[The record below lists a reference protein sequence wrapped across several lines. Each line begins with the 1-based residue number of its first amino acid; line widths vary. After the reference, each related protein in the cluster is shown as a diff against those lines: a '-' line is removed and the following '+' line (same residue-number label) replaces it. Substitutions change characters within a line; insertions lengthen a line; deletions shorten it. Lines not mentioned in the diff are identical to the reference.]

1 MTPKKLKELLGL
13 SQKSMAILMNEE
25 YLKYRS
31 LQRRTGKPLRDSQLL
46 YEYIGQYRLTKG
58 SFETQLSISAS
69 LEPQHLSIY
78 VIEDLQK
85 RVRAC
90 EKDKMIY
97 QNNLNKLEAQLFRY
111 NKEFAVVMELQ
122 AAVPEAELNLHDQIN
137 LLKRRLSES
146 YTSLYYS
153 ILERKHALN
162 WKEAEYDTLV
172 KEIEMLNIHR
182 TI

>member
-46 YEYIGQYRLTKG
+46 FQYVGQYRLTQR
-58 SFETQLSISAS
+58 SFETSISSS
-69 LEPQHLSIY
+69 LEPQQLSIY

-90 EKDKMIY
+90 EKDKTIY
-97 QNNLNKLEAQLFRY
+97 QEKLNKLEAQLSRY

-122 AAVPEAELNLHDQIN
+122 AAVPEEELNLHDQIT
-137 LLKRRLSES
+137 LLKRKLTES

-153 ILERKHALN
+153 ILDRKHALK
-162 WKEAEYDTLV
+162 WKEAEYDTLI
-172 KEIEMLNIHR
+172 KEIEMINIER
-182 TI
+182 AI